1 MPNNTKKTFETIL
14 TKTKIYL
21 VVIAVVLIIL
31 CMQNIIFIIPSVI
44 AYGLLIIYTFWT
56 DNKNKNELDRH
67 IQELSFSVD
76 TIAKNTLINSPFPLV
91 IVDTEGK
98 VSWKSVSY
106 INEFGNT
113 DINVTL
119 EEIIKKLNSE
129 AENSENGENK
139 KETIIYRQIEVGKK
153 NYQLI
158 IEVIDAKSRNRRKKN
173 DNMYVIYIV
182 ENTELLEALKK
193 AKDAKVCMGLVM
205 IDSYDELIQSMRT
218 GRKNTGIDRN

>member
-1 MPNNTKKTFETIL
+1 
-14 TKTKIYL
+14 
-21 VVIAVVLIIL
+21 
-31 CMQNIIFIIPSVI
+31 MQNIIFIIPSVI

>member
-119 EEIIKKLNSE
+119 EETIKKLNSE
-129 AENSENGENK
+129 AENSENK
-139 KETIIYRQIEVGKK
+139 KETIIYKQIEVGKK

-182 ENTELLEALKK
+182 ENTELLESIKK
-193 AKDAKVCMGLVM
+193 AKDAKVCTGMIM

-218 GRKNTGIDRN
+218 RRKN

>member
-21 VVIAVVLIIL
+21 VVIAVVLILL

-119 EEIIKKLNSE
+119 EETIKKLNSE
-129 AENSENGENK
+129 AENSENK

-182 ENTELLEALKK
+182 ENTELLESIKK
-193 AKDAKVCMGLVM
+193 AKDAKVCTGMIM

-218 GRKNTGIDRN
+218 RRKN

>member
-21 VVIAVVLIIL
+21 VVIAVVLILL

-119 EEIIKKLNSE
+119 EETIKKLNSE
-129 AENSENGENK
+129 TENSENK
-139 KETIIYRQIEVGKK
+139 KETIIYKQIEVGKK

-182 ENTELLEALKK
+182 ENTELLESIKK
-193 AKDAKVCMGLVM
+193 AKDAKVCIGMIM

-218 GRKNTGIDRN
+218 RRKN